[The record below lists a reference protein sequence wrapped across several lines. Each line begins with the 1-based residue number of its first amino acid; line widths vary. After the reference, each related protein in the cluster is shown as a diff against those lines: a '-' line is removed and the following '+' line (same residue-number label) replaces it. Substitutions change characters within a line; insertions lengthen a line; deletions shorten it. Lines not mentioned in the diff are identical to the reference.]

1 MNVTNMGCQEFE
13 LHLNLVGVPE
23 LFSASINAGR
33 FECHTTIWMAEYR
46 RLRKSTRR

>member
-33 FECHTTIWMAEYR
+33 FECQHYYLDGRVQEA
-46 RLRKSTRR
+46 S